1 MRFPIRR
8 LHAPLILAAILFVF
22 LGKLDAAQIHRLNPD
37 EMRLFHLVSRHAGQ
51 QRPAMRLD
59 PILCKVA
66 RERARDMETQS
77 YFSHVNPQGVGP
89 NRLVTRVGYVL
100 PVTYSAEMSAN
111 NIESIAKSAGHVSV
125 PFALWLNS
133 AGHRPHLL
141 GEHPFYAAQTSV
153 GVGVYRSSRF
163 PHIKLIVLITAP
175 PNASRR
181 PPPLILKAPNG
192 RSLADTRALRSVRF
206 P

>member
-1 MRFPIRR
+1 MRFLIRH
-8 LHAPLILAAILFVF
+8 LYGLLSLAAILFVF
-22 LGKLDAAQIHRLNPD
+22 DGQAEAAQIHRLNQD
-37 EMRLFHLVSRHAGQ
+37 EMRLFNLVSRHAGQ
-51 QRPAMRLD
+51 QRPTMRLD

-66 RERARDMETQS
+66 RERARDIEMRS

-89 NRLVTRVGYVL
+89 NRLVTRAGYVL

-111 NIESIAKSAGHVSV
+111 NIESIAKAAGNAAV

-141 GEHPFYAAQTSV
+141 GENPFYAAQTSV
-153 GVGVYRSSRF
+153 GVGVYRSSQF
-163 PHIKLIVLITAP
+163 PYIKSFVLITAP

-192 RSLADTRALRSVRF
+192 RSLAATRALRSVRF